1 MLPGNRKQPPFPLFF
16 LLSFFS
22 EASIKGERKRKA
34 TERSSKSNIPLWC
47 RIFVVCHTVSSWK
60 YALHLF
66 FFYGFNAVYIDRIQT
81 GALPT
86 SSYFSNAHIPE
97 RVAQRCRV
105 FWCGNSGYN
114 HFYFLVVTVQSHKRA
129 SSEESLTTS
138 ALKFHICHRGLAQ
151 LNGHFT
157 RRHQHKPF
165 LHMNAQTRR
174 SLGCHCPHLW
184 FSVWQ
189 NTTAVLGGK
198 KSFLSKLPTKIVFWI
213 HLRGEIGLAA
223 GF

>member
-66 FFYGFNAVYIDRIQT
+66 FFFMALMLFILT
-81 GALPT
+81 GSKL
-86 SSYFSNAHIPE
+86 
-97 RVAQRCRV
+97 VRCRQV
-105 FWCGNSGYN
+105 HTFQTRIFPNVSHRDVVCFDVATVATTI
-114 HFYFLVVTVQSHKRA
+114 FYFPVVTVQSHKRA

-198 KSFLSKLPTKIVFWI
+198 SHFFLNYPPKLFFEYI
-213 HLRGEIGLAA
+213 
-223 GF
+223 